1 MIPFFR
7 KIRKKMADDY
17 KPLRYMRYAIGE
29 IVLVVIGILIALQI
43 NNWNEN
49 RKSSQIEHY
58 YLNSLG
64 NSIKQDTIDINF
76 TLREINRTV
85 NLIDSLSDNSTMS
98 GSQETL
104 SELLPSLY
112 MSTFNLKI
120 ETSTID
126 DLKSTGN
133 LNLIKNKSLS
143 ELLLIYYTD
152 IKSQEN
158 GLNSSLLTYSRETIG
173 PYLMKNY
180 SVVFNGMVIS
190 NEVDERFGLNA
201 NKLKEDLFLVNSLG
215 FRKSILTGLK
225 FAYKDALIKGTKILE
240 MIDDELNE

>member
-1 MIPFFR
+1 
-7 KIRKKMADDY
+7 MADDY

-76 TLREINRTV
+76 TMREINRTV

-173 PYLMKNY
+173 P
-180 SVVFNGMVIS
+180 
-190 NEVDERFGLNA
+190 
-201 NKLKEDLFLVNSLG
+201 
-215 FRKSILTGLK
+215 
-225 FAYKDALIKGTKILE
+225 
-240 MIDDELNE
+240 

>member
-1 MIPFFR
+1 MENKTGKYF
-7 KIRKKMADDY
+7 K
-17 KPLRYMRYAIGE
+17 YAIGE

-58 YLNSLG
+58 YLNSLVK
-64 NSIKQDTIDINF
+64 SIKQDTIDINF
-76 TLREINRTV
+76 RLREINRAV
-85 NLIDSLSDNSTMS
+85 NLIDSLSDNSTIS
-98 GSQETL
+98 GSQESL
-104 SELLPSLY
+104 SGLLPRLY
-112 MSTFNLKI
+112 MSTFNLNI

-126 DLKSTGN
+126 DLKATGN

-143 ELLLIYYTD
+143 ELLLIYYKN
-152 IKSQEN
+152 INSQEN
-158 GLNSSLLTYSRETIG
+158 GLNSSLLTYSRESIG

-180 SVVFNGMVIS
+180 SVVFNGRVIS
-190 NEVDERFGLNA
+190 NETNERFGLNA
-201 NKLKEDLFLVNSLG
+201 NKLKEDLFLINALG

-225 FAYKDALIKGTKILE
+225 IAYKDALIKGTKILE